1 MKIGLKTFHEKI
13 VYIETFE
20 TIVLP
25 SNRQYL
31 VGNSV
36 CTVGARVRSQPRDR
50 CHDSSEVDIGEN
62 DNTSP
67 E

>member
-36 CTVGARVRSQPRDR
+36 CTVGARDR